1 VRAGR
6 PRRGAPADRHL
17 RDYTSAI
24 EGINQIVGD
33 VVAWDLRKDGHM
45 VDDSAVEA
53 ATEKINEIWRQ
64 TDPSIR

>member
-1 VRAGR
+1 
-6 PRRGAPADRHL
+6 
-17 RDYTSAI
+17 
-24 EGINQIVGD
+24 